1 MPQDAFTLYHQA
13 KELNKMLAGG
23 KINKIAQPTES
34 EVYFSVYANN
44 ARYKLAV
51 SANVAT
57 ARVCTAAAEKE
68 NPLAAYN
75 FCMLLRKHLLNAVI
89 KEISLDG
96 FDRVIKLVF
105 SCYDE
110 LFGEKEK
117 ILYAEIMGKYSNAV
131 LVQDGKVLGAMKTA
145 SVEEASKRPLI
156 VNFPYLPPP
165 SQDKL
170 SPLDPALAG
179 RLAQFIGGDLGKFLF
194 ENVAGLS
201 FQTAAEI
208 AYRFGESGALNLAAA
223 EKLYRFIGKFLF
235 ETKLEPCVKVG
246 GNGAEDFFAF
256 RYETLSGEYRLF
268 PSLNAAEEFFFEEKD
283 KTRTFSALKNKLS
296 ECVKKEEKKFL
307 KRLSVIS
314 DKENDCR
321 DAQTDKIKGDLILSN
336 IYRVKKGDKVLV
348 CENFYADNAEIKI
361 FLDENLSAQDNAQRY
376 YKKYNKQKR
385 TLRAIAPQKEEVLAA
400 LAYIESLKSE
410 IELAENAQALSFVE
424 AELVAAGYLKKKAER
439 KPGKKPAAAGYIYE
453 IDGFTV
459 RAGRNNSENDF
470 ITSSARGKDIWLH
483 AKKYH
488 SSHVVIDVRERPVT
502 QKVVKAA
509 AEICAYY
516 SAGRGG
522 TKIDIDYAEKK
533 FVKKPPK
540 AAPGFWIYSE
550 FSTVTV
556 DPAKHEEFLK
566 QR

>member
-13 KELNKMLAGG
+13 KELNHMLAGG

-44 ARYKLAV
+44 TRYRLAV

-57 ARVCTAAAEKE
+57 ARVCTAKTEKE

-75 FCMLLRKHLLNAVI
+75 FCMLLRKHLLNAVL
-89 KEISLDG
+89 KEVALQG

-110 LFGEKEK
+110 LG
-117 ILYAEIMGKYSNAV
+117 
-131 LVQDGKVLGAMKTA
+131 
-145 SVEEASKRPLI
+145 
-156 VNFPYLPPP
+156 FPYLPPP
-165 SQDKL
+165 AQDKL

-179 RLAQFIGGDLGKFLF
+179 RLARFGGGDLGKFLF

-201 FQTAAEI
+201 FQTAEEI
-208 AYRFGESGALNLAAA
+208 SYRFDKIGETGLAAA

-235 ETKLEPCVKVG
+235 GTEIKPCVKIG
-246 GNGAEDFFAF
+246 GNGAEDFFVF
-256 RYETLSGEYRLF
+256 RYESMDGAYEYF
-268 PSLNAAEEFFFEEKD
+268 PSLNAAEEYFFEEKD
-283 KTRTFSALKNKLS
+283 KARTFSALKNKLS

-307 KRLSVIS
+307 KRLSLIS
-314 DKENDCR
+314 DKENDCK

-336 IYRVKKGDKVLV
+336 IYRVKKGDKVLL
-348 CENFYADNAEIKI
+348 CENFYADNAEMKI
-361 FLDENLSAQDNAQRY
+361 SLDENLSAQDNAQRY

-385 TLRAIAPQKEEVLAA
+385 TLRAIAPQKEEVLND
-400 LAYIESLKSE
+400 LTYIESLKSE
-410 IELAENAQALSFVE
+410 IDLAENVQSLSFVE

-439 KPGKKPAAAGYIYE
+439 KAGKKPAAAGYIYE
-453 IDGFTV
+453 IDGFIV
-459 RAGRNNSENDF
+459 HVGRNNSENDV
-470 ITSSARGKDIWLH
+470 ITSSARGKDVWLH
-483 AKKYH
+483 TKKYH

-502 QKVVKAA
+502 QNVIKAA

-522 TKIDIDYAEKK
+522 TKIDVDYAEKK